1 MKGTLFYKRHK
12 KSSMREFAGYPM
24 LVNMLRNDTL
34 QIKEILKSPMI
45 VIRELDKI
53 ISAITVGEWYIKT
66 YLCL

>member
-1 MKGTLFYKRHK
+1 
-12 KSSMREFAGYPM
+12 MREFADYPT

-53 ISAITVGEWYIKT
+53 ISASMAVE
-66 YLCL
+66 